1 MTTGLILILEMMQKQ
16 KMYEAKAGFEY
27 GPRAGLDTR
36 PVDGG
41 LCPNLGPLRG
51 HIVDGPDS
59 GGTHERDDKR
69 CK

>member
-1 MTTGLILILEMMQKQ
+1 MTTGLNLVAVMMQKQ
-16 KMYEAKAGFEY
+16 KMYEAQAGFEY
-27 GPRAGLDTR
+27 GPRAGLDIR

-41 LCPNLGPLRG
+41 LRPNFGSLRG

-59 GGTHERDDKR
+59 GGTHERDDKI